1 MQRLRMNK
9 YVVIGIS
16 DHEHF
21 ILPDEVQALLPQ
33 HRFFSGGKR
42 HHQRMQQHLPAEYTW
57 IDITGD
63 IPKLMQQYQQL
74 ESSVVIFASGDPLFY
89 GFANSIRKYDPE
101 AEMQVY
107 PYFNSLQLL
116 CQRSNIAYAGLYN
129 TSVHGRGWNELD
141 TALIKREKLI
151 GVLTDGVK
159 TPAAIAKRLLEY
171 GYDNY
176 TMIVGEALEGVEEKI
191 TTTSLSVASK
201 GLFHA
206 LNCVLLVENTP
217 RKKFM
222 GIPDALF
229 EGLPNRPNMITKMPI
244 RLLSLTQ
251 LDLYQREV
259 CWDIGYC
266 TGSVA
271 IEAKNNFPGLQVVA
285 FEKREACDA
294 LLDVNTRKFGV
305 PGITKVIGDIFE
317 QDLTAYPLPDAIFIG
332 GHGNRLNELIQRL
345 DPFLKIGGRVVMNA
359 VKAESREQFVQA
371 MMELG
376 YQLHTSVD
384 ITIDEHNPITVL
396 TAEKI

>member
-1 MQRLRMNK
+1 MNK

-21 ILPDEVQALLPQ
+21 ILPDEVQSLLPQ
-33 HRFFSGGKR
+33 HRYFSGGKR
-42 HHQRMQQHLPAEYTW
+42 HHQRIRQHLPAEYTW

-63 IPKLMQQYQQL
+63 IPALIQAYQQL
-74 ESSVVIFASGDPLFY
+74 DDSVVIFASGDPLFY

-101 AEMQVY
+101 ATMRVY

-159 TPAAIAKRLLEY
+159 TPQAIAKRLLAY

-191 TTTSLSVASK
+191 RTVSLSDATE

-206 LNCVLLVENTP
+206 LNCVLLVEKAP
-217 RKKFM
+217 RRRFM
-222 GIPDALF
+222 GIPDGDF
-229 EGLPNRPNMITKMPI
+229 EGLPDRPNMITKMPI
-244 RLLSLTQ
+244 RLLSLAQ
-251 LDLYQREV
+251 LDLFRREV
-259 CWDIGYC
+259 FWDIGFC

-271 IEAKNNFPGLQVVA
+271 IEAKNNFPALQVVA

-294 LLDVNTRKFGV
+294 LLDMNACRFGI
-305 PGITKVIGDIFE
+305 PGITKVMGDIFE
-317 QDLTAYPLPDAIFIG
+317 MDLAAYPPPDAIFIG
-332 GHGNRLNELIQRL
+332 GHGNRLPALMQRL
-345 DPFLKIGGRVVMNA
+345 HPFLQSGGRIVMNA
-359 VKAESREQFVQA
+359 VKPESREQFVQVVA
-371 MMELG
+371 TLG
-376 YQLHTSVD
+376 YQLHTPID

>member
-1 MQRLRMNK
+1 MSK

-21 ILPDEVQALLPQ
+21 ILPDEAKSLLTQ
-33 HRFFSGGKR
+33 HQYFSGGKR
-42 HHQRMQQHLPAEYTW
+42 HHQRVRHHLPAGYKW

-63 IPKLMQQYQQL
+63 IPALIRQYQQL
-74 ESSVVIFASGDPLFY
+74 DNSIVIFASGDPLFY

-101 AEMQVY
+101 AGMQVF

-116 CQRSNIAYAGLYN
+116 CHRSNIAYAGLYN

-151 GVLTDGVK
+151 GVLTDGTK
-159 TPAAIAKRLLEY
+159 TPAAIAERLLKY

-176 TMIVGEALEGVEEKI
+176 TMIVGEALEGVDEKI
-191 TTTSLSVASK
+191 RKLSLSAAK
-201 GLFHA
+201 EGLFHP
-206 LNCVLLVENTP
+206 LNCVLLVENIP
-217 RKKFM
+217 RQKFL
-222 GIPDALF
+222 GIPDMFF
-229 EGLPNRPNMITKMPI
+229 EGLPNRPNMITKMPV

-251 LDLYQREV
+251 LDLFQREV
-259 CWDIGYC
+259 FWDIGFC

-271 IEAKNNFPGLQVVA
+271 IEAKNNFPALQVIA
-285 FEKREACDA
+285 FEKRALCDTILDINAC
-294 LLDVNTRKFGV
+294 RFGV

-317 QDLTAYPLPDAIFIG
+317 QELSAYPLPDAVFIG
-332 GHGNRLNELIQRL
+332 GHGNRLQELILRIDACL
-345 DPFLKIGGRVVMNA
+345 RHCGRIVMNA
-359 VKAESREQFVQA
+359 VKPESREQFEYGVA
-371 MMELG
+371 ALG
-376 YQLHTSVD
+376 YRMHTPVD